1 MTMTLGQ
8 ITYFMIIYDKNG
20 NIPKFP
26 TISPIFNK
34 VFTYLPVVLGI
45 VMHISCYRRFIGYG
59 KLILWQIV
67 ATWLKNRANMG
78 TIGIL
83 FVFLALLSFYII
95 VPSFMFLA
103 YFSAILGHVP
113 AKKSQFRLR
122 NFLRLPF
129 HICFGHN
136 LS

>member
-1 MTMTLGQ
+1 M
-8 ITYFMIIYDKNG
+8 
-20 NIPKFP
+20 PKFP

-45 VMHISCYRRFIGYG
+45 VMHRSCYRSFIGYV

-67 ATWLKNRANMG
+67 ATWVKNRVKIG
-78 TIGIL
+78 TIGNCV
-83 FVFLALLSFYII
+83 VFLVLLSFYII
-95 VPSFMFLA
+95 VPSFIFLA
-103 YFSAILGHVP
+103 YFSAILEGVESPPGHVP
-113 AKKSQFRLR
+113 AKKAQVRLR